1 MKLWTG
7 LTITLL
13 GLVGAQV
20 DYESFDTSFLSE
32 VNDVLSQV
40 ESGEISLAA
49 PSGIQARAR
58 SGVPD
63 PILAQFAGR
72 QLPPGIKLQDFVGPN
87 GFQTQQFLRALQAA
101 LRKQAEENRKRQQ
114 ALRQKQA
121 REKAEKDAR
130 DKAAREAAKAKA
142 EAAAAAKKAA
152 EEAEARKAAEAAAAK
167 AAAEAS
173 CCRSKSKRSCSKR
186 SS

>member
-1 MKLWTG
+1 M
-7 LTITLL
+7 
-13 GLVGAQV
+13 
-20 DYESFDTSFLSE
+20 
-32 VNDVLSQV
+32 
-40 ESGEISLAA
+40 
-49 PSGIQARAR
+49 GIQARAR

-72 QLPPGIKLQDFVGPN
+72 QLPPGIKLSDFVGPN

-152 EEAEARKAAEAAAAK
+152 AEAKLAAEAKAREVAAK
-167 AAAEAS
+167 EAAE
-173 CCRSKSKRSCSKR
+173 REE
-186 SS
+186 